1 MELNDFIIFWIKFL
15 QLLKEQLEQLEHNY
29 VATKEKHCALQRQN
43 HKHSSR
49 NIGEFDPNRSS
60 IKVLK

>member
-1 MELNDFIIFWIKFL
+1 MKFL
-15 QLLKEQLEQLEHNY
+15 QLLKEQLEQLERYY
-29 VATKEKHCALQRQN
+29 VATKEKHYALQRQN

-60 IKVLK
+60 INVLK